1 MSLSVKRL
9 FKRVTKWKRF
19 HKLTIMQRIQFS
31 AQFICVHC
39 PLSRAI
45 VTDTIDGHLIIGGP
59 GSLNPLFTQHHFKF
73 INNPESSSQNYFV
86 SFRVC
91 VCVRVC
97 SCVCARV
104 CVCVCACVLVCVC
117 ACVIVQHTRRCGFRL
132 KRSVQLPPKVCLCK
146 KLETTTFLFI
156 FLETA
161 HLLALGSTPT
171 HPYTHNHTP
180 THTTTGGNG
189 CFF

>member
-104 CVCVCACVLVCVC
+104 CVCVCACVLVCACSCVRVC
-117 ACVIVQHTRRCGFRL
+117 VRARVCVCVCVRAWLFSTRVGVVFVWSEAFNCHRRCVCV
-132 KRSVQLPPKVCLCK
+132 KSWKQQLFYLY
-146 KLETTTFLFI
+146 F
-156 FLETA
+156 
-161 HLLALGSTPT
+161 
-171 HPYTHNHTP
+171 
-180 THTTTGGNG
+180 
-189 CFF
+189 